1 MILFGVLIVTALSR
15 PALLG
20 PMDWMASECGL
31 DYEEFYEEGYY
42 EEDAEDAGCYLEF
55 AGCAR
60 VHLF

>member
-1 MILFGVLIVTALSR
+1 M
-15 PALLG
+15 LLR

-31 DYEEFYEEGYY
+31 EYEEFYKEGYY
-42 EEDAEDAGCYLEF
+42 EEDAEDAGGYLEF